1 MEDAAPTTEDVDVP
15 GEDAAAI
22 ALLERKLWDA
32 VARRAGQL
40 RPDATADAD
49 AHTSFKDVAQR
60 LKAIYD
66 GADLPVPA
74 RLAPT
79 LTAAAENSALP
90 KPGPPG
96 PAGPPG
102 PSS

>member
-1 MEDAAPTTEDVDVP
+1 MEDSAPTAGAIDVP
-15 GEDAAAI
+15 GQDAAAI
-22 ALLERKLWDA
+22 ALLERKLWNA

-40 RPDATADAD
+40 RPDAAADAD
-49 AHTSFKDVAQR
+49 ALTSFKDVAQR

-74 RLAPT
+74 WLAPT

-90 KPGPPG
+90 KPPPPGSPGPPG
-96 PAGPPG
+96 ASP
-102 PSS
+102 

>member
-49 AHTSFKDVAQR
+49 ALASFKDAAQR
-60 LKAIYD
+60 LK
-66 GADLPVPA
+66 DLPVPEW
-74 RLAPT
+74 LAPT

-96 PAGPPG
+96 PPGPPG
-102 PSS
+102 ASS